1 MNAPRNELVAHW
13 VDLLQPLGAVRAR
26 AMFGGHGIYLDGVM
40 FALVHEDELYLKV
53 DDVTEARF
61 EAAGLPRFVY
71 AKKSG
76 GTMSMSYRR
85 APVAALDDGDL
96 HAKAQVF
103 QAIQSLRT
111 GVSAMRW
118 WSTWKSSR
126 LISSSRVR

>member
-13 VDLLQPLGAVRAR
+13 VDLLQPLGAARAR

-71 AKKSG
+71 AKKGG

-96 HAKAQVF
+96 LVEWARLGVEASQRAARSKA
-103 QAIQSLRT
+103 AAGLR
-111 GVSAMRW
+111 GSRG
-118 WSTWKSSR
+118 KSGGR
-126 LISSSRVR
+126 RGDG

>member
-1 MNAPRNELVAHW
+1 MSAPRNELVAHW

-53 DDVTEARF
+53 DDATEARF
-61 EAAGLPRFVY
+61 EAAGLARFVY
-71 AKKSG
+71 AKKGG

-96 HAKAQVF
+96 LVEWARLGVEASQRVARAKP
-103 QAIQSLRT
+103 T
-111 GVSAMRW
+111 GGPRRGGG
-118 WSTWKSSR
+118 KSGGR
-126 LISSSRVR
+126 RGDG